1 MFDYLYEWIQNIAF
15 YMILSTVFF
24 EALPVNSYKKYIRFF
39 TGMVLVLLLIG
50 PVLKV
55 FGMRNS
61 FSDIFDSGAY
71 EKEMERIEETT
82 EYLWEVDVED
92 YIKEVEGTTS
102 GTKERMED
110 TVQ

>member
-1 MFDYLYEWIQNIAF
+1 M
-15 YMILSTVFF
+15 
-24 EALPVNSYKKYIRFF
+24 
-39 TGMVLVLLLIG
+39 
-50 PVLKV
+50 

-61 FSDIFDSGAY
+61 FSDIFDSRAY